1 MSSKYYYEFVFSG
14 FGGQGILISGNLLCY
29 AAILENREVT
39 FFPSYGVEM
48 RGGAANCYVVLSDSQ
63 IGSPIPSFPMAG
75 IIMSTPALQK
85 FLPVIRKGGL
95 VLINSDIVSK
105 EDVNRNDL
113 NVKYIDANRISAE
126 VIGNERLANMVMLGY
141 LVGYTKCVKIE
152 SLIKSIHEVVSEKH
166 KKFIPLNEKALLAG
180 NDLYEKEM
188 RSHK

>member
-48 RGGAANCYVVLSDSQ
+48 RGGAANCYVVLSDSH
-63 IGSPIPSFPMAG
+63 IGSPIPSYPMAG

-85 FLPVIRKGGL
+85 FLPVIRKDGI

-105 EDVNRNDL
+105 KDVNRNDL
-113 NVKYIDANRISAE
+113 NIKYIDANRISAE

-141 LVGYTKCVKIE
+141 LVGYTKCVKLE

-166 KKFIPLNEKALLAG
+166 KKFIPLNEKAILAG